1 MCLMVYI
8 GSDKPLPLIDWNEN
22 ERAFNVSELTKYEQN
37 TAAQFKLSYV
47 YNAGSHLGCGCGFLR
62 EFKDEEELVLV
73 KENYSKL
80 NAYLQKAQEAGAN
93 NQIFSCWDGDQ
104 EAKPEYREEISL
116 NRLIEANFE
125 FKEKALYKI
134 KY

>member
-1 MCLMVYI
+1 MVYI

-37 TAAQFKLSYV
+37 TAAQFKLPYV

-80 NAYLQKAQEAGAN
+80 NAYLEKAREMGAS
-93 NQIFSCWDGDQ
+93 NQVFSCWDGDQ
-104 EAKPEYREEISL
+104 EAKPEHREEINL
-116 NRLIEANFE
+116 NRLIEAKFE
-125 FKEKALYKI
+125 FKEKALYEI
-134 KY
+134 L